1 MPPAKLRTMSGMSS
15 SSDHS
20 PVFVFA
26 GGGSGGHLY
35 PGLAIADE
43 LNRLLPEIRSHFV
56 CSDRDIDRQ
65 ILANAGVSWTPLH
78 VPTAGLLWRQP
89 WRQCPNFWRAWRTAV
104 NLLRDHPRAIVVGT
118 GGFVSVPVVLAA
130 GWLRRPVVLLEPNAV
145 PGRATTA
152 LQRLAHLVCTG
163 FPETAEGLRRS
174 TPLLNTGIALRSD
187 LTSRA
192 IGNNLAGRPR
202 QILVLGGSQGAAELN
217 ELVLRVVQEQPS
229 LFAGWTIRHQVGSGG
244 VERAREVY
252 EAAGVTADVQTFFDP
267 IADVYCSSQ
276 LVISRAGATSL
287 AEFAGTGLPA
297 VLVPHRQ
304 AVRNHQLANAALF
317 AKVGAAV
324 VVAGSSN
331 GGRQAELRT
340 GLKALLGDENLRT
353 SFSHAMRQQAR
364 PHAAADIAAVLTH
377 LIGGDAG

>member
-1 MPPAKLRTMSGMSS
+1 MSAVSS

-20 PVFVFA
+20 PIFVFA

-43 LNRLLPEIRSHFV
+43 LKRLHPEIRSHFV

-65 ILANAGVSWTPLH
+65 ILAHAGASWTPLQM
-78 VPTAGLLWRQP
+78 PTAGRLWRQP
-89 WRQCPNFWRAWRTAV
+89 WRQCPNFWRAWREAV
-104 NLLRDHPRAIVVGT
+104 NLLRGHSQAIVVGT

-130 GWLRRPVVLLEPNAV
+130 CWMRRPVVLLEPNAV
-145 PGRATTA
+145 PGRATTV
-152 LQRLAHLVCTG
+152 LQRFTQLVCTG

-174 TPLLNTGIALRSD
+174 TPLLNTGIALRTE
-187 LTSRA
+187 LTSGA
-192 IGNNLAGRPR
+192 TGNDLAGRPR

-217 ELVLRVVQEQPS
+217 ELVLRAVQEDSS

-244 VERAREVY
+244 VERAREIY

-267 IADVYCSSQ
+267 IADAYRSSQ

-287 AEFAGTGLPA
+287 AEFACAGLPA

-304 AVRNHQLANAALF
+304 AVRNHQHANAVLF
-317 AKVGAAV
+317 SKAGAAV
-324 VVAGSSN
+324 VVAGSTE
-331 GGRQAELRT
+331 GERLAELRT
-340 GLKALLGDENLRT
+340 GLKGLLGDENLRT
-353 SFSHAMRQQAR
+353 SCSLAMRQQAR
-364 PHAAADIAAVLTH
+364 PHAAADIAAALMH
-377 LIGGDAG
+377 LVESVAC